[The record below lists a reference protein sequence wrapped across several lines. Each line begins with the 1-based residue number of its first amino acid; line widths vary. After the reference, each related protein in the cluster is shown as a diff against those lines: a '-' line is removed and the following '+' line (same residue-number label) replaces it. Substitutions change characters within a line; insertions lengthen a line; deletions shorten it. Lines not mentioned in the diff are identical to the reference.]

1 MSFSSAGDFRVVLQ
15 QYKYGSHQIFC
26 IIKILPD
33 TVSFFEKE
41 PETDFNWMTAARWT
55 KLESALW
62 RLFASLSNW
71 DEDARKLKT
80 QMLID
85 HIKVSVSSSEELLP
99 AAQKLLQDEV
109 LAQNDLGLEIELRYM
124 SHEDKTIV
132 DSQAKKRKHADRVKT
147 TPLECSADNSKVKSA
162 GSNTSSKKKS
172 AAKVSNSE
180 QTQPSEEPSVSKRPG
195 SETTSRKRERR
206 SISQGSHSVKDVPP
220 TSTIEQTSSRSR
232 TDKRTKS
239 PTSRANSAEPKAE
252 RRSAR
257 SPVRPGRYNEF
268 VLSDKV
274 TRKVKQ
280 KRTDSDSSSEKGPSQ
295 SASNNKHKQ
304 TVANGNAAHSGSQ
317 NWKFEQLDG
326 ARINK
331 AALKQLNDMLDIPKP
346 RKVKILLLKDMDEAT
361 VLKTFEAYRIDFD
374 RLFKEREHK
383 YQTTSYMTID
393 HCHIMDILT
402 KPIRDSMIKKLGE
415 AYSKSGPHGSLVIN
429 GLLPLWIIRLF
440 MDRYHLTQKEAVHQ
454 IADQLKYNTY
464 LKALNNE
471 PLSSDLED
479 L

>member
-1 MSFSSAGDFRVVLQ
+1 MSFSSAGEFRVVLQ

-41 PETDFNWMTAARWT
+41 PENDFNWMTAARWT

-62 RLFASLSNW
+62 RLFASINNW

-85 HIKVSVSSSEELLP
+85 HIKVSISSSEELLP

-109 LAQNDLGLEIELRYM
+109 LAQNDLGLDIVLQYM
-124 SHEDKTIV
+124 SHDDKTIV
-132 DSQAKKRKHADRVKT
+132 DSQAKKRKLTDRVKP
-147 TPLECSADNSKVKSA
+147 TPLESNADNAKVKA
-162 GSNTSSKKKS
+162 ASSKKK
-172 AAKVSNSE
+172 AAARISNSE
-180 QTQPSEEPSVSKRPG
+180 QAQPSEEPSISKRPA

-206 SISQGSHSVKDVPP
+206 SISQGSHSVEDVPT
-220 TSTIEQTSSRSR
+220 TSTIEQTSSRGR

-239 PTSRANSAEPKAE
+239 PTSRANSVEPKAE

-268 VLSDKV
+268 VLSDKI

-280 KRTDSDSSSEKGPSQ
+280 KITDSDSSAEKGPSK

-374 RLFKEREHK
+374 RLFKEREYK